1 MQTDQINRKP
11 LFNPEGDID
20 VRNRRLINFNT
31 TNINDFNN
39 MKYNWVSDWY
49 RQAMNNFWVP
59 EEINLNQDKSDYPRL
74 SQADRKSVV

>member
-20 VRNRRLINFNT
+20 VRHRRLINFNT

-39 MKYNWVSDWY
+39 MKYNWVSDL
-49 RQAMNNFWVP
+49 VP
-59 EEINLNQDKSDYPRL
+59 SSNEQLLGSRRN
-74 SQADRKSVV
+74 